1 MPTIEQARAWYDQA
15 DPIHDFD
22 HVLRVLRTAE
32 RLAQAEGADLEIVR
46 AAALLHD
53 AVGAAPGGASNGGP
67 DEDAKPGS
75 AGRAGGLA
83 AGRAHHHH
91 HSAGFARTVLE
102 QEGWPEALIQAVL
115 HCIRAHRFR
124 DTSEPPATLE
134 ARVLFDADKLDVLGA
149 IGAARTIAYAA
160 LDGKPAYAEPSEH
173 FLQTGEVE
181 PGEAHSAYHEY
192 LFKLRRVKDRL
203 FTPSGRRLA
212 ESRNQYLEDFFTQL
226 AAEARG
232 ER

>member
-22 HVLRVLRTAE
+22 HVLRVLHTAE
-32 RLAQAEGADLEIVR
+32 RLALAEGADLEIVR

-53 AVGAAPGGASNGGP
+53 AVGAAPGAGTGASNGAL
-67 DEDAKPGS
+67 DET
-75 AGRAGGLA
+75 AGERSG
-83 AGRAHHHH
+83 GRAHHHH
-91 HSAGFARTVLE
+91 HSAGFARSVLE
-102 QEGWPEALIQAVL
+102 QEGWPDARIQAVL

-212 ESRNQYLEDFFTQL
+212 ESRHQYLEDFFTQL
-226 AAEARG
+226 AAEVRG